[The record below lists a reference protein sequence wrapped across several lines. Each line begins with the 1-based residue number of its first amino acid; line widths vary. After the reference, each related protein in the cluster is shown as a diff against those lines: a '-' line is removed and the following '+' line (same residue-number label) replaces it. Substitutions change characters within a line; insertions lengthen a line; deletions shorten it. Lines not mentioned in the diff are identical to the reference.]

1 MVSFSPKIP
10 GNPEILSTLAS
21 ESLIKVERKILNTEA
36 GAKLTSF
43 RSELEAIKYGLE
55 KEDFRGY
62 NEVQWWVLIYVLR
75 KLLSYSC
82 KLGRLGWI
90 RKGEHSGNH
99 TPKALGDWRENK
111 FPLISWLEKSWFWF
125 AFAWLVTAIFSYIYY
140 LFAFSIW

>member
-62 NEVQWWVLIYVLR
+62 NEVQ
-75 KLLSYSC
+75 
-82 KLGRLGWI
+82 
-90 RKGEHSGNH
+90 
-99 TPKALGDWRENK
+99 
-111 FPLISWLEKSWFWF
+111 
-125 AFAWLVTAIFSYIYY
+125 
-140 LFAFSIW
+140 